1 MTVLPPSL
9 NDKLRLLTARV
20 MLGQARPNELVEF
33 ACDLLVAGL
42 DVPSA
47 VELAGRPYDMEMRD
61 AEPLFR
67 QLVEDLGRP
76 PMPKVEAAWVVAR
89 TIAQQLLADS
99 IPAPVGARILSGLC
113 RDAGNPEEIG
123 AFVELFDAWGERL
136 PDERADLE
144 SEMRQLAPAVIL
156 AADRTV
162 GSSD

>member
-1 MTVLPPSL
+1 MIALPPSL
-9 NDKLRLLTARV
+9 NDQLRLLTARA
-20 MLGQARPNELVEF
+20 MLGEVRPNELVEF
-33 ACDLLVAGL
+33 ACDLLVAGV

-47 VELAGRPYDMEMRD
+47 VELAGRPYDVEMRD

-99 IPAPVGARILSGLC
+99 IPAAVGARILWGLWWDC
-113 RDAGNPEEIG
+113 GNPEEIG
-123 AFVELFDAWGERL
+123 AFVQLLDAWEERL

-156 AADRTV
+156 AADRAV
-162 GSSD
+162 GAQD